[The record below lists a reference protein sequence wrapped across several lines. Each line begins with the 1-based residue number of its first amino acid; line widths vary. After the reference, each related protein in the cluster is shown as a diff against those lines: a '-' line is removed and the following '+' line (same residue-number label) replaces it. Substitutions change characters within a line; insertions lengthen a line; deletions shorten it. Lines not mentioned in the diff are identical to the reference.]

1 MALQI
6 GNNAPDFTLPSSDR
20 SKVSLS
26 AYRGKNVVLLFFPFA
41 FTGVCTKELCEMR
54 DNLSLY
60 ESLDAE
66 ILAISVDAPAT
77 LAAFKEA
84 QQYNFNLLS
93 DFNKQVSIQYDVL
106 YPVFAGGL
114 KGVSKRAAFVID
126 GSGKIRYAEILENA
140 GELPNFA
147 AIQQLLQTIKDS

>member
-1 MALQI
+1 MALRI

-26 AYRGKNVVLLFFPFA
+26 SYKGKNVVLLFFPFA

-54 DNLSLY
+54 DNLSMY

-114 KGVSKRAAFVID
+114 KGVSKRAAFVVD
-126 GSGKIRYAEILENA
+126 ASGKIRYAEILENA

>member
-1 MALQI
+1 VALQI